1 MLAAQ
6 NVQMLSDLYY
16 ALILVTVLFNREQ
29 ITIDVRIIGFEM
41 FNAESIPNILIDQ
54 FILIVTSVFTSLT
67 RITELV
73 SSNKCILWFS
83 WSKQQNNASLSKI
96 HSNCF
101 RLTVAAVF
109 CPSAMPRR
117 THWQWKKNSLWTQM
131 LITNTNYC
139 KSLSL
144 LPLGIRN
151 IFGLETHFC
160 WSSPATNVT
169 SFH

>member
-73 SSNKCILWFS
+73 SSNKCIL
-83 WSKQQNNASLSKI
+83 
-96 HSNCF
+96 
-101 RLTVAAVF
+101 
-109 CPSAMPRR
+109 
-117 THWQWKKNSLWTQM
+117 
-131 LITNTNYC
+131 
-139 KSLSL
+139 
-144 LPLGIRN
+144 
-151 IFGLETHFC
+151 
-160 WSSPATNVT
+160 
-169 SFH
+169 

>member
-16 ALILVTVLFNREQ
+16 ALIHVTVLFNREQ
-29 ITIDVRIIGFEM
+29 ITIDVRIIGVEM

-83 WSKQQNNASLSKI
+83 WSKQQNNASLQNTLKLFPTNSCCRVLSI
-96 HSNCF
+96 SNASENA
-101 RLTVAAVF
+101 L
-109 CPSAMPRR
+109 AME
-117 THWQWKKNSLWTQM
+117 KKFSMNA
-131 LITNTNYC
+131 NVNH
-139 KSLSL
+139 KHKL
-144 LPLGIRN
+144 LQIIIIIAPGN
-151 IFGLETHFC
+151 
-160 WSSPATNVT
+160 
-169 SFH
+169 

>member
-16 ALILVTVLFNREQ
+16 ALIHVTVLFNREQ

-73 SSNKCILWFS
+73 SSNKCIL
-83 WSKQQNNASLSKI
+83 
-96 HSNCF
+96 
-101 RLTVAAVF
+101 
-109 CPSAMPRR
+109 
-117 THWQWKKNSLWTQM
+117 
-131 LITNTNYC
+131 
-139 KSLSL
+139 
-144 LPLGIRN
+144 
-151 IFGLETHFC
+151 
-160 WSSPATNVT
+160 
-169 SFH
+169 